1 MRAAQAIETGKRQ
14 GDGVQSRNI
23 LLEGEVLGGL
33 DVLGDIGNQN
43 AEEVYFIQEP
53 ALAGGGNFELV
64 GGLKGVSIEAV
75 FIGIPIAG
83 LRATFSCRARFRA
96 GSGPWLGGEEVVGVD
111 IVHQKGS
118 WQDYSPADSFMHK

>member
-1 MRAAQAIETGKRQ
+1 M
-14 GDGVQSRNI
+14 
-23 LLEGEVLGGL
+23 GGL

-43 AEEVYFIQEP
+43 AEEVYFIPEP

-83 LRATFSCRARFRA
+83 LRATFPCRATFSGRVSALVA
-96 GSGPWLGGEEVVGVD
+96 GRRGCGRRHRSSRSGRQE
-111 IVHQKGS
+111 
-118 WQDYSPADSFMHK
+118 YSPADPFMHI